1 MRVDVESTGAE
12 LESTPPVLGS
22 TSDQWGHTRV
32 WREDP
37 DHGGVSRWQAR
48 ARRSSKVVK
57 VGAKYGPQVWVA
69 TKALHGPAKEAAQ
82 KMMAS
87 ERARK
92 SAFDHAKSLS
102 DGSILKVYE
111 GDQSLWLVFSG
122 DTAITVYP
130 CRRRRCPASSR
141 VRT

>member
-1 MRVDVESTGAE
+1 MAGKGKTVV
-12 LESTPPVLGS
+12 
-22 TSDQWGHTRV
+22 
-32 WREDP
+32 
-37 DHGGVSRWQAR
+37 
-48 ARRSSKVVK
+48 KVVK

-130 CRRRRCPASSR
+130 VSPTPLTRLLQGADLTKRIRPADKLTAKDRAKDAATSALRRGKPG
-141 VRT
+141 TIN